1 MSGLRNENTEA
12 IMITGLKLGSGH
24 TEKELEKKNESG
36 TSEFSTGLN
45 WLYER
50 IEELGAAI
58 SGKSPVGEIS
68 HKREDIIRLASE
80 TSGTLF
86 YDLDLETGRFRMI
99 FGLKEKLGFD
109 PEEVDLTREW
119 WLGRIHPEDRELV
132 KEQYVKALASGG
144 GRANYRIRRKDG
156 SYISV
161 EDATR
166 TCGAGSGLA
175 RSMVGCIVDV
185 SRRDAA
191 KEVYGMP
198 ADECHTEAEEK
209 WRRHAQRLE
218 HINRDLQKFAS
229 MASHNLLDPL
239 RKIRVFGE
247 MMAAKWG
254 ESRDTPHYLAR
265 MQNAALR
272 MQGLLDALQLYCRI
286 DMEEIAFSDVDLDK
300 LVREILS
307 SHRDR
312 ITKSGAKV
320 ETESLP
326 IIKADPRQVR
336 ILFENLIANALKFH
350 TDQNNP
356 HIKIH
361 CPSGLPSHSIE
372 PEVHTIQVEDNGIGF
387 EARYVERIFS
397 PFQILHGR
405 DEYDG
410 IGMGLAVCRKIV
422 ERHGGRITAQSA
434 VGKGSTFT
442 VTFPR
447 ER

>member
-1 MSGLRNENTEA
+1 MEKETEKKKESAGFEPGSGLD
-12 IMITGLKLGSGH
+12 
-24 TEKELEKKNESG
+24 
-36 TSEFSTGLN
+36 
-45 WLYER
+45 WLYRR

-58 SGKSPVGEIS
+58 AGQGTVGEIS
-68 HKREDIIRLASE
+68 NKKEEIIRLASE
-80 TSGTLF
+80 
-86 YDLDLETGRFRMI
+86 
-99 FGLKEKLGFD
+99 
-109 PEEVDLTREW
+109 
-119 WLGRIHPEDRELV
+119 
-132 KEQYVKALASGG
+132 
-144 GRANYRIRRKDG
+144 
-156 SYISV
+156 ISI

-166 TCGAGSGLA
+166 TCVAGSGLA
-175 RSMVGCIVDV
+175 RSMVGCIVDAACPE
-185 SRRDAA
+185 AA
-191 KEVYGMP
+191 KEDYGMP
-198 ADECHTEAEEK
+198 SKECRTESEER

-254 ESRDTPHYLAR
+254 ESKETPHYLAR

-286 DMEEIAFSDVDLDK
+286 DLEEISFSEVNLDE
-300 LVREILS
+300 LVGEILS
-307 SHRDR
+307 GHQDHV
-312 ITKSGAKV
+312 AKTCAEV
-320 ETESLP
+320 EAEPLP
-326 IIKADPRQVR
+326 VIKADPRQVR

-350 TDQNNP
+350 TDDRNP
-356 HIKIH
+356 RIRIH
-361 CPSGLPSHSIE
+361 CRPDVQSRSTE
-372 PEVHTIQVEDNGIGF
+372 PEVHTIQVEDNGVGF
-387 EARYVERIFS
+387 EERYVERIFS

-410 IGMGLAVCRKIV
+410 IGMGLAICRKIV
-422 ERHGGRITAQSA
+422 ERHGGRISARSA